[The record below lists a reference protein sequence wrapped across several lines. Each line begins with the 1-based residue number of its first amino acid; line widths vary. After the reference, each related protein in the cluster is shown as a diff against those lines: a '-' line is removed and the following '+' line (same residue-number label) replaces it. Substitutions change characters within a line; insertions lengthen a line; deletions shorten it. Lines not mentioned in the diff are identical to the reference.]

1 MLHESTLLLV
11 EVCFT
16 LLTTAL
22 LVAAALGVGKQVE
35 LRLWALGNV
44 AACLGL
50 ALGVQTSA
58 PLFIH
63 AVLSYGFMGLGQAL
77 VWRGLRRYAGQDLSL
92 KALAAIAVA
101 SLLLPAYFVWA
112 EPSLT
117 GRLVASGLGF
127 AALDLACLVTLVS
140 GVRDRTRPMMWVA
153 AVGFGVLSA
162 ALVLRALWLLVQG
175 DAPADQELVMNG
187 TLFVIPLAQVCI
199 AFGLVLM
206 ITRRYAE
213 ELRRLS
219 LTDRLTGAYNRAGL
233 DSLGQRMLQRARR
246 SGRGVA
252 VAMIDADHFKH
263 INENF
268 GHAAGDEVLRQLSSL
283 LLAQL
288 RPGDMVIRYGGE
300 EFLVLLDGLNGA
312 TAERVCERIR
322 KLVVETRIRLPNAE
336 LNYTVSIGLSSSE
349 ACGHELE
356 KLVSAADSALQKAKT
371 EGRNRVM
378 LG

>member
-1 MLHESTLLLV
+1 MLHEPTLLLV

-22 LVAAALGVGKQVE
+22 LVAAAMGVGKQAE
-35 LRLWALGNV
+35 LRFWAFGNV
-44 AACLGL
+44 SACLGL
-50 ALGVQTSA
+50 ALGAQTDT
-58 PLFIH
+58 PVFFH

-77 VWRGLRRYAGQDLSL
+77 VWRGLRRYCGQDLSVRT
-92 KALAAIAVA
+92 LAGVTFA
-101 SLLLPAYFVWA
+101 SMVLMGYFVWA

-117 GRLVASGLGF
+117 GRLVGSGLGF
-127 AALDLACLVTLVS
+127 AALDIACLVTLVR
-140 GVRDRTRPMMWVA
+140 GVRDHTRPVMWVA
-153 AVGFGVLSA
+153 ATGFGVLSA
-162 ALVLRALWLLVQG
+162 ALILRALWLLLHG

-206 ITRRYAE
+206 IARRYAE

-233 DSLGQRMLQRARR
+233 SSLGQRMLQRARR
-246 SGRGVA
+246 SGRSVA
-252 VAMIDADHFKH
+252 VAMIDVDHFEH

-268 GHAAGDEVLRQLSSL
+268 GHGAGKEVLRQLSSL

-288 RPGDMVIRYGGE
+288 RPGDLVVRYGGE
-300 EFLVLLDGLNGA
+300 EFLVLLDGLTGA
-312 TAERVCERIR
+312 AAERVFERIR
-322 KLVVETRIRLPNAE
+322 RLVVETRVNLPNAE
-336 LNYTVSIGLSSSE
+336 LNYTVSVGLGSSDSS
-349 ACGHELE
+349 GHELE
-356 KLVSAADSALQKAKT
+356 ALVNAADAALQKAKN
-371 EGRNRVM
+371 EGRNRVV

>member
-1 MLHESTLLLV
+1 MFHEQTLLLV

-22 LVAAALGVGKQVE
+22 LVAAALGVGKQAE

-44 AACLGL
+44 VACLGL
-50 ALGVQTSA
+50 ALGVQSGVPT
-58 PLFIH
+58 FIH

-77 VWRGLRRYAGQDLSL
+77 VLRGLRLYAGQDLSL
-92 KALAAIAVA
+92 KSLVAIAAA
-101 SLLLPAYFVWA
+101 SLLLPAYFTWV

-127 AALDLACLVTLVS
+127 AALDLACLVTLLR
-140 GVRDRTRPMMWVA
+140 VRDRTRAMMWVA
-153 AVGFGVLSA
+153 ATGFGVLSA
-162 ALVLRALWLLVQG
+162 ALILRALWLLLHG
-175 DAPADQELVMNG
+175 DAPADQELVANG
-187 TLFVIPLAQVCI
+187 TLFIIPLAQVCI

-219 LTDRLTGAYNRAGL
+219 LTDRLTGAYNRAALSTLGL
-233 DSLGQRMLQRARR
+233 RLLQRARR

-252 VAMIDADHFKH
+252 VAMVDVDHFKH

-268 GHAAGDEVLRQLSSL
+268 GHAAGDEVLRQLSAL

-288 RPGDMVIRYGGE
+288 RPGDLVVRYGGE
-300 EFLVLLDGLNGA
+300 EFLLLLDGLNGT
-312 TAERVCERIR
+312 TAERVCERVR
-322 KLVVETRIRLPNAE
+322 KLVVETRINLPNAE

-349 ACGHELE
+349 ASGHELE
-356 KLVSAADSALQKAKT
+356 KLINAADSALQKAKA
-371 EGRNRVM
+371 EGRNRVL

>member
-1 MLHESTLLLV
+1 MFHESTLLLV

-22 LVAAALGVGKQVE
+22 LVAAALGVGKQAE
-35 LRLWALGNV
+35 LRLWAFGNV
-44 AACLGL
+44 SACLGL
-50 ALGVQTSA
+50 ALGVQTGA
-58 PLFIH
+58 PIFFH

-77 VWRGLRRYAGQDLSL
+77 VWRGVRRYCGQDLSP
-92 KALAAIAVA
+92 KTLAAVA
-101 SLLLPAYFVWA
+101 AASMLLTGYFTWA

-117 GRLVASGLGF
+117 GRLVVSGLGF
-127 AALDLACLVTLVS
+127 AALDIACLVTLVR
-140 GVRDRTRPMMWVA
+140 GVRDRTRPVMWVA
-153 AVGFGVLSA
+153 ATGFGVLAA
-162 ALVLRALWLLVQG
+162 ALTLRALWLLLRG
-175 DAPADQELVMNG
+175 DAPDDQELVMNG
-187 TLFVIPLAQVCI
+187 TLFIIPLAQVCI

-233 DSLGQRMLQRARR
+233 SSLGQRMLQRARR
-246 SGRGVA
+246 SGRSVA

-268 GHAAGDEVLRQLSSL
+268 GHAAGDEVLRQLSAL

-288 RPGDMVIRYGGE
+288 RPGDLVVRYGGE

-312 TAERVCERIR
+312 AAERVCERVR
-322 KLVVETRIRLPNAE
+322 RQVVEARIKLPNAE
-336 LNYTVSIGLSSSE
+336 LNYTVSIGLCSSE

-356 KLVSAADSALQKAKT
+356 KLVAAADSALQKAKQD
-371 EGRNRVM
+371 GRNRVA

>member
-1 MLHESTLLLV
+1 MLHEPTLLLV

-22 LVAAALGVGKQVE
+22 LVAAALGVGRQVE
-35 LRLWALGNV
+35 LRLWACGNV
-44 AACLGL
+44 SACLGL
-50 ALGVQTSA
+50 ALGVQTGA
-58 PLFIH
+58 PIFIH

-77 VWRGLRRYAGQDLSL
+77 VWRGLRRYCGQDLSPRTL
-92 KALAAIAVA
+92 GAVAIASMA
-101 SLLLPAYFVWA
+101 LPAYFVWA

-117 GRLVASGLGF
+117 GRLVVSGLGF
-127 AALDLACLVTLVS
+127 AALDLACLVTLLR
-140 GVRDRTRPMMWVA
+140 GVRDRTRPVMWVA
-153 AVGFGVLSA
+153 ATGFGILSA
-162 ALVLRALWLLVQG
+162 ALILRAMWLLLHS
-175 DAPADQELVMNG
+175 DAPADQALVTSG

-268 GHAAGDEVLRQLSSL
+268 GHAAGDEVLRQLSAL

-288 RPGDMVIRYGGE
+288 RPGDLVVRYGGE
-300 EFLVLLDGLNGA
+300 EFLVLLDGLNSA
-312 TAERVCERIR
+312 TAERVCERVR
-322 KLVVETRIRLPNAE
+322 RLVVETRIVLPNAE

-349 ACGHELE
+349 ACGHELSR
-356 KLVSAADSALQKAKT
+356 LVDGADSALQKAKA
-371 EGRNRVM
+371 EGRNRVV

>member
-22 LVAAALGVGKQVE
+22 LVAAALGVGKQTE
-35 LRLWALGNV
+35 LRFWAFGNV
-44 AACLGL
+44 SACLGL
-50 ALGVQTSA
+50 ALGAQTGA
-58 PLFIH
+58 PVFIH

-77 VWRGLRRYAGQDLSL
+77 VWRGLRRYCGQDLSV
-92 KALAAIAVA
+92 KTLAAVAIASMV
-101 SLLLPAYFVWA
+101 LTGYFVWA

-117 GRLVASGLGF
+117 GRLVVSGLGF
-127 AALDLACLVTLVS
+127 AALDIACLVTLVR
-140 GVRDRTRPMMWVA
+140 GVRDRTRPVMWVA
-153 AVGFGVLSA
+153 ATGFGVLSA
-162 ALVLRALWLLVQG
+162 ALVLRALWLLLRS

-206 ITRRYAE
+206 IARRYAE

-233 DSLGQRMLQRARR
+233 ASLGQRMLQRARR
-246 SGRGVA
+246 SGRSVA
-252 VAMIDADHFKH
+252 LAMIDADHFEH

-268 GHAAGDEVLRQLSSL
+268 GPGAGDEVLRQLSNL

-288 RPGDMVIRYGGE
+288 RPGDLVVRYGGE

-312 TAERVCERIR
+312 AAERVCERIR
-322 KLVVETRIRLPNAE
+322 RLVVETRVNLPNAE
-336 LNYTVSIGLSSSE
+336 LNYTVSIGLGSSDQ
-349 ACGHELE
+349 CGHELE
-356 KLVSAADSALQKAKT
+356 TLVSAADAALQKAKM
-371 EGRNRVM
+371 EGRNRVA

>member
-22 LVAAALGVGKQVE
+22 LVTAALGVGRQIE
-35 LRLWALGNV
+35 LRLWAFGNV
-44 AACLGL
+44 VACFGL
-50 ALGVQTSA
+50 ALGEMTGA
-58 PLFIH
+58 PIFIH

-77 VWRGLRRYAGQDLSL
+77 VWRGLRRYCGQDLSP
-92 KALAAIAVA
+92 KTLATVAVA
-101 SLLLPAYFVWA
+101 SALLPAYFVWA
-112 EPSLT
+112 EPSLS
-117 GRLVASGLGF
+117 GRLVVSGLGF
-127 AALDLACLVTLVS
+127 AALDIACLVTLVR
-140 GVRDRTRPMMWVA
+140 GVRDNTRPVMWVA
-153 AVGFGVLSA
+153 ATGFGVLSF
-162 ALVLRALWLLVQG
+162 ALMLRALWLLVG
-175 DAPADQELVMNG
+175 NDAPADQELVMNG
-187 TLFVIPLAQVCI
+187 TLFIIPVAQVCI

-233 DSLGQRMLQRARR
+233 DSLGQRMLQHARR

-268 GHAAGDEVLRQLSSL
+268 GHAAGDEVLRQLSAL

-288 RPGDMVIRYGGE
+288 RPGDLVVRYGGE
-300 EFLVLLDGLNGA
+300 EFLVLLDGLTGA
-312 TAERVCERIR
+312 TAERVCERVR
-322 KLVVETRIRLPNAE
+322 KLVVETRIQLPNAE

-356 KLVSAADSALQKAKT
+356 KLVSAADSALQKAKSD
-371 EGRNRVM
+371 GRNRVS